1 MVMTTRPDAMTTK
14 IVMIDTGIATID
26 MSVTKTHFRA
36 VNQRQVQNAVKAR
49 MVAEMRTRFHAVK
62 VHWIKTS
69 VMQKGTTSKGELVLM
84 TMKEIMMTSIRLRE
98 ARVP

>member
-1 MVMTTRPDAMTTK
+1 MVAT
-14 IVMIDTGIATID
+14 MINGAGTVEVGTMI
-26 MSVTKTHFRA
+26 
-36 VNQRQVQNAVKAR
+36 
-49 MVAEMRTRFHAVK
+49 AEMRTRFHAVK

-69 VMQKGTTSKGELVLM
+69 VMQNRTTSKGELVLM